1 MFYLKDPTINYK
13 SRRPTSK
20 RPSNCMYKREV
31 WDSITDTQK
40 YLLVVDYY
48 TPRRRGRKLKA
59 GWWLALRRPGYVP
72 RTKPQL
78 VLFLKE
84 GYDCPDLEMI
94 EETIKH
100 IF

>member
-1 MFYLKDPTINYK
+1 
-13 SRRPTSK
+13 
-20 RPSNCMYKREV
+20 MYKREV
-31 WDSITDTQK
+31 WDTTTDRQK

-59 GWWLALRRPGYVP
+59 GWWIALRRPGYVP

-84 GYDCPDLEMI
+84 GYEPPTLEVI
-94 EETIKH
+94 EQTIKT